1 MIITHFQTL
10 IHLINSKKEIIS
22 LDAGTFLYQRGE
34 EGRCMYLVK
43 SGVVKIFVGNGLV
56 EMGREGTIVGEESLI
71 GALPRVANVIA
82 VTNCTVIPIDSIQ
95 LETLIKLIPDLV
107 LVIQNVI
114 DRRKELHNDMRQTL
128 YLKISNPE
136 AMI

>member
-10 IHLINSKKEIIS
+10 IHLINSEKETIS

-34 EGRCMYLVK
+34 EGQCMYLVK
-43 SGVVKIFVGNGLV
+43 SGVVKIFVGTELV

-71 GALPRVANVIA
+71 GASPRMANVIA

-95 LETLIKLIPDLV
+95 LETLIKLIPDLA
-107 LVIQNVI
+107 LVIQDVI
-114 DRRKELHNDMRQTL
+114 DRRKEIHNDTRQTFT
-128 YLKISNPE
+128 
-136 AMI
+136 

>member
-10 IHLINSKKEIIS
+10 IHLINSEKEIIS

-34 EGRCMYLVK
+34 DGRCMYLVK

-95 LETLIKLIPDLV
+95 LETLIKLIPDLA
-107 LVIQNVI
+107 LVVQDVI
-114 DRRKELHNDMRQTL
+114 DRRKELHNDMRQTFT
-128 YLKISNPE
+128 
-136 AMI
+136 

>member
-10 IHLINSKKEIIS
+10 IHLINSEKEIIS

-34 EGRCMYLVK
+34 DGQCMYLVK
-43 SGVVKIFVGNGLV
+43 SGVVKIYVGTELV

-71 GALPRVANVIA
+71 GALPRMANVIA

-95 LETLIKLIPDLV
+95 LETLIKLIPDLA
-107 LVIQNVI
+107 LVVQDVI
-114 DRRKELHNDMRQTL
+114 DRRKELHNDMRQTFT
-128 YLKISNPE
+128 
-136 AMI
+136 

>member
-10 IHLINSKKEIIS
+10 IHLINSEKEIIS

-34 EGRCMYLVK
+34 DGQCMYLVK

-95 LETLIKLIPDLV
+95 LETLIKLIPDLA
-107 LVIQNVI
+107 LVVQDVI
-114 DRRKELHNDMRQTL
+114 DRRKELHNDMRQTFT
-128 YLKISNPE
+128 
-136 AMI
+136 